1 MDKFIKRIQSR
12 LSYQKISVSKS
23 LVRETYESI
32 VKNPTSPTEAEI
44 SQIIEALKSPGET
57 LETSQIAMTAQSET
71 IEITSQSHP
80 DIWETL
86 QPPTEQPETNTLDSS
101 AEQTTLTKTE
111 TNLPTTNPSN
121 NITQQQLLHQI
132 EEKFQNYPLDIKKQ
146 LTDYAGQNTFK
157 NLEEAQTFLEQLRSM
172 EFTLMMQLLA
182 DHNQKRQNLAQLVS
196 SELSKLENRDTNQ
209 RQAFFVGTQTFLETM
224 QQTILQRMNQS
235 AI

>member
-1 MDKFIKRIQSR
+1 MDKFVKRLQTR
-12 LSYQKISVSKS
+12 ANRKGLSVTKQQVRDVYEVVVKDIGNPTEEEMS
-23 LVRETYESI
+23 LVIQKLESQAQAEVNQPVETSDLAIAQPKVSENLLTNESI
-32 VKNPTSPTEAEI
+32 AKASTP
-44 SQIIEALKSPGET
+44 
-57 LETSQIAMTAQSET
+57 LEE
-71 IEITSQSHP
+71 
-80 DIWETL
+80 
-86 QPPTEQPETNTLDSS
+86 NTLDAST
-101 AEQTTLTKTE
+101 EQTTLAKTE
-111 TNLPTTNPSN
+111 TNLPTN
-121 NITQQQLLHQI
+121 NITQQQLLNQI

-196 SELSKLENRDTNQ
+196 SSLSKLENRDTNQ

>member
-1 MDKFIKRIQSR
+1 MARRIATLKVSDRIISVLIVPQSR
-12 LSYQKISVSKS
+12 L
-23 LVRETYESI
+23 
-32 VKNPTSPTEAEI
+32 
-44 SQIIEALKSPGET
+44 
-57 LETSQIAMTAQSET
+57 
-71 IEITSQSHP
+71 
-80 DIWETL
+80 L
-86 QPPTEQPETNTLDSS
+86 QEVYSS

-111 TNLPTTNPSN
+111 TNLPTINPSNPSNPSN

>member
-23 LVRETYESI
+23 VVRETYESI
-32 VKNPTSPTEAEI
+32 VKNPVSPTEAEI
-44 SQIIEALKSPGET
+44 SQVIEALKSQEKT
-57 LETSQIAMTAQSET
+57 SETSQLAMTAQSET

-80 DIWETL
+80 DIWATL
-86 QPPTEQPETNTLDSS
+86 QPPTEQPEENTLDSS
-101 AEQTTLTKTE
+101 TEQTTLAKTE
-111 TNLPTTNPSN
+111 TNLPTN
-121 NITQQQLLHQI
+121 NITQQQLLNQI

-196 SELSKLENRDTNQ
+196 SELSKLENRDSNQ

-224 QQTILQRMNQS
+224 QQTLLQRMNQS

>member
-23 LVRETYESI
+23 VVRETYESI
-32 VKNPTSPTEAEI
+32 VKNPVSPTEAEI
-44 SQIIEALKSPGET
+44 SQVIEALKTQAET
-57 LETSQIAMTAQSET
+57 PETSQLAMTKQSET
-71 IEITSQSHP
+71 IEITPQSHP

-101 AEQTTLTKTE
+101 PEQTTLAKTE
-111 TNLPTTNPSN
+111 TNLPTN
-121 NITQQQLLHQI
+121 NITQQQLLNQI

-224 QQTILQRMNQS
+224 QQTLLQRMNQS